1 MLDVTL
7 RLDGRT
13 LHLVH
18 RAGDCDSCRNRRRH
32 TPVDAGPFFRAAIGR
47 AVCGDA
53 AALANVRE
61 LVAMDLSAPP
71 ARSVI
76 DSEIVKQ
83 IDWLLETARLQVV
96 ECIEVR
102 RELPD
107 VVRRQVPRPP
117 SRPRPEPVEDLK
129 TWIAIELL
137 EEKTNK
143 PVSGARYIV
152 KGPSG
157 TFQGTLDGQGRARVD
172 NIDPGKYD
180 VSFPDIDGRE
190 WKSA

>member
-13 LHLVH
+13 FHLVH

-32 TPVDAGPFFRAAIGR
+32 TPVNAGPFLRASIAR
-47 AVCGDA
+47 AVWGDA
-53 AALANVRE
+53 AALASLRE
-61 LVAMDLSAPP
+61 LVAMDVAVPPSRSA
-71 ARSVI
+71 I
-76 DSEIVKQ
+76 DSEIVKHV
-83 IDWLLETARLQVV
+83 DWLLETARVLVV
-96 ECIEVR
+96 ECVEVR

-107 VVRRQVPRPP
+107 VVRRQAPRPP
-117 SRPRPEPVEDLK
+117 SRPRPEPIEDLK

-137 EEKTNK
+137 EEKTNR

-157 TFQGTLDGQGRARVD
+157 TFAGTLDGQGRARVD
-172 NIDPGKYD
+172 SVDPGTYD
-180 VSFPDIDGRE
+180 VSFPDFDGRE
-190 WKSA
+190 WKKA